1 MCIQGQLFRLP
12 IQTLHQVQEIMD
24 MREVKG
30 RTEYKVRWKGWS
42 AKYDSWLPEEE
53 LNCPDLLNRFHAT
66 HLKNVEEEEEEYE
79 VSIHSRQVR
88 TDNKEVSSSFPLDE
102 KVP

>member
-12 IQTLHQVQEIMD
+12 IQTLHQVQEIKD
-24 MREVKG
+24 IRELKG
-30 RTEYKVRWKGWS
+30 CTEYKVRWKGWS

-66 HLKNVEEEEEEYE
+66 HLKNEEEEEEEEYE
-79 VSIHSRQVR
+79 VSIHSWQVR
-88 TDNKEVSSSFPLDE
+88 TDKR
-102 KVP
+102 